1 MISGDGVE
9 PLHLL
14 IHLNHR
20 LFMVPLCSRHLRIQ
34 LRYAQRSIVG
44 GPRLWLNSALS
55 PQLPPGPA
63 QIVTL
68 SLQSLYR
75 SRWRNLVNKN
85 CTTKSNMSATHNAS
99 TLCPVEEAFPTVR
112 PRRRIRVL
120 LADSSPGFRTVVAA
134 LLASE
139 DSLEIVGRVGSANE
153 IMEASAA
160 LGPDLLLINLG
171 PVTFVGLTIT
181 ALVSGA
187 FPQIN
192 ISPDG
197 GLRFTATPC
206 EIPNFRGAVFHL
218 QAQLQPG
225 TCTSTSDCELAT
237 KWL

>member
-1 MISGDGVE
+1 
-9 PLHLL
+9 
-14 IHLNHR
+14 
-20 LFMVPLCSRHLRIQ
+20 MVPLCSRHVRIQ
-34 LRYAQRSIVG
+34 LRYAQRSIFG

-75 SRWRNLVNKN
+75 SRWRHLVNKN

-120 LADSSPGFRTVVAA
+120 LADSSPGFQTVVAA

-139 DSLEIVGRVGSANE
+139 DSLEIVGSSWKCERNYGSLRRALARFAFDRPW
-153 IMEASAA
+153 ASNVCWVNNHG
-160 LGPDLLLINLG
+160 LGLRGFSAD
-171 PVTFVGLTIT
+171 
-181 ALVSGA
+181 
-187 FPQIN
+187 QHC
-192 ISPDG
+192 PDG